1 MIPSN
6 GNSRKYNA
14 NTGRVIMH
22 AIALGVAAFLEQALY
37 ALVEMLIDWARN
49 IHQRRL
55 ARRASP
61 KPQGG
66 RK

>member
-6 GNSRKYNA
+6 GNSRNSNA
-14 NTGRVIMH
+14 NTGRVIVH
-22 AIALGVAAFLEQALY
+22 AMALGVAAFLEQALY
-37 ALVEMLIDWARN
+37 ALVKMLIDWARN